1 MAYTENCDQYHEA
14 QRIDRWVPMNLWG
27 TLWRNC
33 QMVVE
38 KGLVRQ
44 RSYMQE
50 GRMAGQGADTSG
62 ASRTWN
68 ARDSESRPA
77 DPGE

>member
-38 KGLVRQ
+38 KGLVGQ
-44 RSYMQE
+44 RSRMQE
-50 GRMAGQGADTSG
+50 GKMAG
-62 ASRTWN
+62 
-68 ARDSESRPA
+68 
-77 DPGE
+77 